1 MKLTLTEYFEAQV
14 RLRPHSIAVR
24 EGSLS
29 ISFAELEKRSNSIAN
44 ALREQGVG
52 QGDYVGLHIE

>member
-1 MKLTLTEYFEAQV
+1 V